1 MPTVP
6 SGPDTHPDPDS
17 PHALSGSAV
26 RRSLLLLGRGLK
38 SQPRPF
44 AIAIGASV
52 GYGIA
57 MVASGW
63 ALGQVTDRV
72 VVPALTGPGISSSTL
87 WAAGAIL
94 LVIAAA
100 TAVGVALRRTFAGVA
115 ALGVQAGHRRAV
127 TRQYLR
133 LPMTWHR
140 KHPAGQLLSNANA
153 DAETAGFVFGPL
165 PFALGVIAMIVV
177 ASGAMLAADPF
188 LGAIGISML
197 PLILV
202 ANAVYRRRMAPAV
215 TQVQHERAVVSD
227 VAHESFEAAAVVKSL
242 GTVEIEEE
250 RFTAAADRL
259 RAANVG
265 VGRIRSVFD
274 PVIDL
279 LPALATLLVLAV
291 GSSRVAARA
300 IETGDVITASYL
312 LTVLAIPVRA
322 IGFVLG
328 DLPRSLVGHDR
339 ISRVIDARG
348 YLSEGDR
355 TLDDADGVHLA
366 VEAVTLRA
374 PDADSP
380 DGQRTILND
389 VSFEVPAGRTLAI
402 VGSTGAGK
410 STLVDLLARL
420 RDPSE
425 GVVRYDGVDLREIRS
440 GNRTGTVALV
450 AQQAFVFEDT
460 VRDNVTLGDGTEDR
474 PFSDEEVWKALRIAC
489 ADSFVDALPDGLD
502 TVIGERGASLSGG
515 QRQRLAIAR
524 ALIRRPRLLL
534 LDDATSALDPVVEQA
549 ILTGLREIA
558 GDVTVVVVAYRNA
571 TIALA
576 DTVLH
581 LDRGQVTGT
590 GSHAEL
596 LASDPGYRRLVTAYQ
611 RERDE
616 RAEVSG

>member
-6 SGPDTHPDPDS
+6 PGPARTPPDR
-17 PHALSGSAV
+17 PHTLTGGAV
-26 RRSLLLLGRGLK
+26 RRSFLLLGRGLRT
-38 SQPRPF
+38 QPRAF

-52 GYGIA
+52 GYGLA

-72 VVPALTGPGISSSTL
+72 IVPALSGGEVPTGAV
-87 WAAGAIL
+87 WRAGLAL
-94 LVIAAA
+94 LAIAAA

-140 KHPAGQLLSNANA
+140 RHPAGQLLSNANA

-165 PFALGVIAMIVV
+165 PFALGVVAMILV
-177 ASGAMLAADPF
+177 ASGAMLAADPV
-188 LGAIGISML
+188 LGAIGVSML
-197 PLILV
+197 PVILLV
-202 ANAVYRRRMAPAV
+202 NAVYRRRMAPAV
-215 TQVQHERAVVSD
+215 TRVQHERAVVSD

-242 GTVEIEEE
+242 GTVEVEEE
-250 RFTAAADRL
+250 RFAAAADRL

-279 LPALATLLVLAV
+279 LPALATLLVLAL
-291 GSSRVAARA
+291 GAARVAAGH
-300 IETGDVITASYL
+300 IETGDVVTASYL

-348 YLSEGDR
+348 YLP
-355 TLDDADGVHLA
+355 DGAFPLPGTSGLA
-366 VEAVTLRA
+366 VQVRAATLRV

-380 DGQRTILND
+380 EGHRTILRD
-389 VSFEVPAGRTLAI
+389 VSLDVPAGRTLAV
-402 VGSTGAGK
+402 VGSTGSGK
-410 STLVDLLARL
+410 SSLVDLLARL

-425 GVVRYDGVDLREIRS
+425 GVVRYDGVDVTQLS
-440 GNRTGTVALV
+440 GAQRTAGVALV
-450 AQQAFVFEDT
+450 SQQAFVFEDS
-460 VRDNVTLGDGTEDR
+460 VRDNVTLGEGAASD
-474 PFSDEEVWKALRIAC
+474 FSDEEVWTALRIAC
-489 ADSFVDALPDGLD
+489 ADGFVDALPHGLD

-534 LDDATSALDPVVEQA
+534 LDDATSALDPVVEQS
-549 ILTGLREIA
+549 ILTGLRELA
-558 GDVTVVVVAYRNA
+558 TGVTVVMVAYRNA

-581 LDRGQVTGT
+581 LDRGQVTGV
-590 GSHAEL
+590 GPHARL
-596 LASDPGYRRLVTAYQ
+596 LAEDPGYRQLVTAYQ
-611 RERDE
+611 RGRDE
-616 RAEVSG
+616 RAEVGP

>member
-6 SGPDTHPDPDS
+6 SGPDRSDPDR
-17 PHALSGSAV
+17 PHALAGSAI
-26 RRSLLLLGRGLK
+26 RRSLLLLGRGLR
-38 SQPRPF
+38 SQPRAF
-44 AIAIGASV
+44 TIAIGASV
-52 GYGIA
+52 GYGVA
-57 MVASGW
+57 LVASGW
-63 ALGQVTDRV
+63 ALGQVTDQI
-72 VVPALTGPGISSSTL
+72 VVPALTGGVSPGTPWL
-87 WAAGAIL
+87 AGVAL
-94 LVIAAA
+94 LVIAVA
-100 TAVGVALRRTFAGVA
+100 TAVGVALRRTFAGVG

-165 PFALGVIAMIVV
+165 PFALGVIAMILV
-177 ASGAMLAADPF
+177 ASGAMLAADPV

-202 ANAVYRRRMAPAV
+202 ANAVYRRKMAPAV
-215 TQVQHERAVVSD
+215 TEVQHERAVVSD

-242 GTVEIEEE
+242 GTVDVEEE
-250 RFTAAADRL
+250 RFAAAADRL
-259 RAANVG
+259 RRANVR

-279 LPALATLLVLAV
+279 LPALATLVVLALGAIRV
-291 GSSRVAARA
+291 SSGH
-300 IETGDVITASYL
+300 IGTGDVVTASYL

-348 YLSEGDR
+348 YLPEGQR
-355 TLDDADGVHLA
+355 VLSGGGGMRLDA
-366 VEAVTLRA
+366 ESVTLRV
-374 PDADSP
+374 PDTDSP
-380 DGQRTILND
+380 HGERTI
-389 VSFEVPAGRTLAI
+389 VREVGFAVPAGHTLAI
-402 VGSTGAGK
+402 VGRTGAGK
-410 STLVDLLARL
+410 SSLVDLLARL

-425 GVVRYDGVDLREIRS
+425 GVVRYDGVDVRDLCS
-440 GNRTGTVALV
+440 AHRTATVALV

-460 VRDNVTLGDGTEDR
+460 VRDNVTLGDGPADR
-474 PFSDEEVWKALRIAC
+474 PFTDEEVWKALRIAC
-489 ADSFVDALPDGLD
+489 ADAFVDALPDGLD

-534 LDDATSALDPVVEQA
+534 LDDATSALDPVVEQS

-558 GDVTVVVVAYRNA
+558 GDVTVVMVAYRNA

-581 LDRGQVTGT
+581 LDRGQVTGM
-590 GSHAEL
+590 GSHDDL
-596 LASDPGYRRLVTAYQ
+596 LAADAGYRRLVTAYQ
-611 RERDE
+611 RDRDE
-616 RAEVSG
+616 RTEASR